1 MRSTTLR
8 WIGLALL
15 GIVIA
20 AGVAVAASSLVSH
33 QIGLASEPLSAGD
46 ALAPVAT
53 HAVHGGK
60 HRRKTPVKPATTAP
74 STEPS
79 PPSESSPAPPETS
92 PPAPETISPAPEPT
106 PSPAPAPSSGGHDG
120 GGDTGGEGNSGGGG
134 ADD

>member
-46 ALAPVAT
+46 ALAPVVS
-53 HAVHGGK
+53 HAAAHARGG
-60 HRRKTPVKPATTAP
+60 HRTSNRPTT
-74 STEPS
+74 TEPS
-79 PPSESSPAPPETS
+79 SSPPPAETTTTPAETI
-92 PPAPETISPAPEPT
+92 PPAPKPA
-106 PSPAPAPSSGGHDG
+106 PSPAPAPPSGSHDG
-120 GGDTGGEGNSGGGG
+120 SGDTGGGGP
-134 ADD
+134 DD